1 MKTLPFAILCG
12 SLVAIPAWT
21 QNVPPRAE
29 TAQEQIVRVMSSLTT
44 APIVAAAAAAPGN
57 VQDAEQIVLSGTQSG
72 HVTHLGA
79 PAGRAFAAG
88 AARVPGQPALTARNF
103 LKQNGAML
111 GAPSAAVDFVSKKEK
126 TKRGRNIV
134 RLQQTYGGVPVLA
147 GEVVVQMNAQD
158 DVEAVLSD
166 IARENLATLDAGRLA
181 LQPRITAAQATAAA
195 KRHYAQEPGAG
206 AITTTEP
213 VLTVFAPEVLDEAG
227 DPALVWDFKAHSED
241 GHAVSARVLV
251 DAQTGAIVRGWQ
263 LSCTALN
270 RRVYD
275 RNNDPDISPILRR
288 NEGDPA
294 SGFAQADRAYTH
306 MGEVYSYY
314 LNNHGR
320 DSYDGA
326 GARVEMTVRWCS
338 NGSTCGC
345 PCANAFAGNADS
357 PSTGMVFGNGYVM
370 DDVVAHE
377 FTHRVT
383 AWESGLIY
391 TNASGAINESFSDV
405 WGEFVDLT
413 YNSAGNDAA
422 NVRWDVGED
431 LAGGRLRSMSN
442 PPARNDPDRLNS
454 PLYQQPSNTADNGGV
469 HSNSGVNNKLA
480 FLLVDGDTFNGQTV
494 YGLGMARVAD
504 LYYEVQTDLLTSG
517 AGYISLGNALR
528 QAAVNLGWS
537 QADQNNLYR
546 ACLAVEIIGGVG
558 SYYVDKT
565 SACLFPSGN
574 QSCGVFTGPWKTLAQ
589 GVSGIPV
596 GNTLM
601 MHGANYNEPM
611 TIRKI
616 MTIRNYSGTVNLGL
630 P

>member
-1 MKTLPFAILCG
+1 MKTLPIVVLCG
-12 SLVAIPAWT
+12 SLVAMPAWA
-21 QNVPPRAE
+21 QNVPSRAE
-29 TAQEQIVRVMSSLTT
+29 QAQEQIVRVMSSLTPV
-44 APIVAAAAAAPGN
+44 AQIQAAAGNAQAA
-57 VQDAEQIVLSGTQSG
+57 DQIILSGTPGG
-72 HVTHLGA
+72 HVVHLGA
-79 PAGRAFAAG
+79 PAGRAFASG

-103 LKQNGAML
+103 LKQNAGML
-111 GAPSAAVDFVSKKEK
+111 GAPSAAVDFATKKEK

-134 RLQQTYGGVPVLA
+134 RMQQTYGGVPVLA
-147 GEVVVQMNAQD
+147 GEVVVQLNAQD

-166 IARENLATLDAGRLA
+166 IARDNLAPLEAGRLA
-181 LQPRITAAQATAAA
+181 LQPRITAAQATEVAR
-195 KRHYAQEPGAG
+195 RHYAQEPGAG
-206 AITTTEP
+206 VITATEP
-213 VLTVFAPEVLDEAG
+213 ALTVFAPEVLDEAG
-227 DPALVWDFKAHSED
+227 EPALVWDFKVHSED
-241 GHAVSARVLV
+241 GHAVAARVLV
-251 DAQTGAIVRGWQ
+251 DAHAGTIVRGWQ
-263 LSCTALN
+263 LGCTALN

-275 RNNDPDISPILRR
+275 RNNDPDITAILRR
-288 NEGDPA
+288 DEGDPA

-306 MGEVYSYY
+306 MGEVYNYY
-314 LNNHGR
+314 MNNHSR

-326 GARVEMTVRWCS
+326 GARVEMTVRWCR

-345 PCANAFAGNADS
+345 PCANAFSGDASS
-357 PSTGMVFGNGYVM
+357 PTTGMVFGNGYVM

-422 NVRWDVGED
+422 GVRWDMGED
-431 LAGGRLRSMSN
+431 LSGGRLRSMSD
-442 PPARNDPDRLNS
+442 PPAEGDPDRLNS
-454 PLYQQPSNTADNGGV
+454 SLYQQPSNTADNGGV
-469 HSNSGVNNKLA
+469 HRNSGVNNKLA

-494 YGLGMARVAD
+494 YGLGVARVAD

-528 QAAVNLGWS
+528 QAAVNLGWNS
-537 QADQNNLYR
+537 ADQNNLYR
-546 ACLAVEIIGGVG
+546 ACLAVEIVGGVG
-558 SYYVDKT
+558 NYYVDKT
-565 SACLFPSGN
+565 SACLFPTGN
-574 QSCGVFTGPWKTLAQ
+574 QNCGAFSGPWKTLSQ

-616 MTIRNYSGTVNLGL
+616 MTIRNYSGTVNLGK

>member
-1 MKTLPFAILCG
+1 MKTLPIAILCG
-12 SLVAIPAWT
+12 SLVALPAWA
-21 QNVPPRAE
+21 QNAAPRSE
-29 TAQEQIVRVMSSLTT
+29 TAQEQIVRVMSSLT
-44 APIVAAAAAAPGN
+44 PVAQVQAVGGN
-57 VQDAEQIVLSGTQSG
+57 NVVVSDQIILSGTEAG

-79 PAGRAFAAG
+79 PAGRAFASG

-103 LKQNGAML
+103 LKQNGGML
-111 GAPSAAVDFVSKKEK
+111 GAASAAVDFATRKEK

-147 GEVVVQMNAQD
+147 GEVVVQLNAQE

-166 IARENLATLDAGRLA
+166 IARENLAPLDAGRLA
-181 LQPRITAAQATAAA
+181 LQPRITSAQAAAVA
-195 KRHYAQEPGAG
+195 RRHYGQEPGAG
-206 AITTTEP
+206 VITTTEP

-227 DPALVWDFKAHSED
+227 EPALVWDFQASSAD
-241 GHAVSARVLV
+241 GHAVAARVLV
-251 DAQTGAIVRGWQ
+251 DAHTGAIVRGWQ

-275 RNNDPDISPILRR
+275 RNNDPDIAPILRR
-288 NEGDPA
+288 DEGDPA
-294 SGFAQADRAYTH
+294 SGFTQADRAYTH
-306 MGEVYSYY
+306 IGEVYNYY

-326 GARVEMTVRWCS
+326 GARIEATVRWCA

-345 PCANAFAGNADS
+345 PCANAFAGNAS
-357 PSTGMVFGNGYVM
+357 SESSGMVFGNGYVM
-370 DDVVAHE
+370 DDVIAHE

-413 YNSAGNDAA
+413 YNSTGDDSAG
-422 NVRWDVGED
+422 VRWDVGED
-431 LAGGRLRSMSN
+431 LSGGRLRSMSN
-442 PPARNDPDRLNS
+442 PPARSDPDRLNS
-454 PLYQQPSNTADNGGV
+454 SLYQQPSNTADNGGV

-494 YGLGMARVAD
+494 YGLGMSRVAD

-517 AGYISLGNALR
+517 AGYISLGNAIR

-546 ACLAVEIIGGVG
+546 ACLAVEIVGGTG

-565 SACLFPSGN
+565 SGCLIPSG
-574 QSCGVFTGPWKTLAQ
+574 SLGCTIFSGPWKTLGQ

-601 MHGANYNEPM
+601 IHGANYNEPM